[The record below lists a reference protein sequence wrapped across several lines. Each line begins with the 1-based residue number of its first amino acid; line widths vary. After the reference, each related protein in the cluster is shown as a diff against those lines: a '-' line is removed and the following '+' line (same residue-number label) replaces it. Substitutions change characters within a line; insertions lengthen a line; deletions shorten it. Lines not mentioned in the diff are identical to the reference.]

1 MSFLLS
7 QGVTTLSIKTLVCGL
22 SLLALSPLVLAQPS
36 TLTIK
41 QNTQPKSSD
50 RYIRAVHQEIETHN
64 IGLEKTR
71 YAILMGMLNTKGFA
85 WVYDGEGEGY
95 ILARF
100 DYRGDTNVMRIE
112 YDESLVQ
119 LKYQDAL
126 GDYQC
131 ANLIDGICYKNG
143 RGYYNYI
150 KNLRASI
157 ARQLQM
163 R

>member
-1 MSFLLS
+1 MNL
-7 QGVTTLSIKTLVCGL
+7 KTLFYSCLLFSL
-22 SLLALSPLVLAQPS
+22 SAIIQAAPAKFDVNKN
-36 TLTIK
+36 IK
-41 QNTQPKSSD
+41 PKSSD
-50 RYIRAVHQEIETHN
+50 RYILAVHKEIETNN

-71 YAILMGMLNTKGFA
+71 YAILEGMLTTKGFA
-85 WVYDGEGEGY
+85 WVYDGEGDGY

-119 LKYQDAL
+119 LKYHQAL

-131 ANLIDGICYKNG
+131 KNLVDDICYKNG

-150 KNLRASI
+150 KNLRVSI
-157 ARQLQM
+157 AKQIQR

>member
-1 MSFLLS
+1 MN
-7 QGVTTLSIKTLVCGL
+7 IKKILCGL
-22 SLLALSPLVLAQPS
+22 SLLALSPFALAEPS
-36 TLTIK
+36 ALIIK

-50 RYIRAVHQEIETHN
+50 RYIRAVHQEIETNN

-71 YAILMGMLNTKGFA
+71 YAILVGMLNTKGFA
-85 WVYDGEGEGY
+85 WVYDGEGKGY

-119 LKYQDAL
+119 LKYHDAL

>member
-1 MSFLLS
+1 M
-7 QGVTTLSIKTLVCGL
+7 TTLSIKTLLCGL

-41 QNTQPKSSD
+41 QNTKPKSSD
-50 RYIRAVHQEIETHN
+50 RYISAVHKEIETNN

-131 ANLIDGICYKNG
+131 ANLIEGICYKNG

-157 ARQLQM
+157 ARQLKM

>member
-1 MSFLLS
+1 MSFLS
-7 QGVTTLSIKTLVCGL
+7 QGVNTLSLKTLLCGL
-22 SLLALSPLVLAQPS
+22 SLLALSPLVLAEPS
-36 TLTIK
+36 VLSIK
-41 QNTQPKSSD
+41 QSVKPKSSD

-64 IGLEKTR
+64 IGLEKIR

-112 YDESLVQ
+112 YDESMVQ

>member
-1 MSFLLS
+1 MSFLS
-7 QGVTTLSIKTLVCGL
+7 QGVTTLSIKTLLSGL

-50 RYIRAVHQEIETHN
+50 RYISAVHKEIETNN

-131 ANLIDGICYKNG
+131 ANLIEGICYKNG

-157 ARQLQM
+157 ARQLKM

>member
-1 MSFLLS
+1 MRVQLPLYALL
-7 QGVTTLSIKTLVCGL
+7 LLGL
-22 SLLALSPLVLAQPS
+22 STSVAAAPS
-36 TLTIK
+36 MLEIK
-41 QNTQPKSSD
+41 SNIKPKSSD
-50 RYIRAVHQEIETHN
+50 RYIRAVHKEIETNN

-71 YAILMGMLNTKGFA
+71 YAILEGMLSTKGFP
-85 WVYDGEGEGY
+85 WVYDGEGDGY

-100 DYRGDTNVMRIE
+100 DYRGDTNVIRVE

-119 LKYQDAL
+119 LKYHDAL

-131 ANLIDGICYKNG
+131 KNLIDDICYKNG

-150 KNLRASI
+150 KNLRVSI
-157 ARQLQM
+157 AKQVQR